1 MPFDFATVLVI
12 AAAVTGAIWLLDV
25 LVLGPKRVGNGQTPK
40 QAHSAAG
47 QMAKYPWYVDFSR
60 SFFPVILIVL
70 VLRSFVI
77 EPFRIP
83 SGSME
88 PTLYDGDFILVN
100 KFTYGL
106 RLPVTNTLFFP
117 LGEPQRGDVIV
128 FRFPAD
134 PSIAY
139 IKRVVGLPGDELE
152 YRNKQLYING
162 EIAAQQALPPLPE
175 RPGYAQR
182 QEQLGEIN
190 HTIQIAENRIS
201 GAYYPG
207 LQPLRHPGD
216 WRFTVLEGSY
226 FAMGDN
232 RDNSSDSRVWG
243 IVPEENLI
251 GKAFFI
257 WMNSDCIFFRGHCSR
272 IGNSID

>member
-12 AAAVTGAIWLLDV
+12 AAAVTGAIWLFDILI
-25 LVLGPKRVGNGQTPK
+25 LAPKRADSEVASKPT
-40 QAHSAAG
+40 HSG
-47 QMAKYPWYVDFSR
+47 LRQEEKYPWYVDFSR

-70 VLRSFVI
+70 ILRSFVV

-106 RLPVTNTLFFP
+106 RLPVTNTLFLP
-117 LGEPQRGDVIV
+117 LGEPARGDVIV
-128 FRFPAD
+128 FRFPDD

-139 IKRVVGLPGDELE
+139 IKRVVGLPGDTLE
-152 YRNKQLYING
+152 YRSKQLFING
-162 EIAAQQALPPLPE
+162 EAAEQQVLPSLPE
-175 RPGYAQR
+175 RPGYTQR
-182 QEQLGEIN
+182 LEQLGEIK

-207 LQPLRHPGD
+207 LQPLQHPGD
-216 WRFTVLEGSY
+216 WRFTVPEGSY

-243 IVPEENLI
+243 LVPEENLI

-257 WMNSDCIFFRGHCSR
+257 WMNSDCIFLQGNCNR